1 MTWSLQQLQKL
12 YNPSNVFEVE
22 YDFNDFLDEL
32 KNTGSETDILSVQN
46 AKSIISITKIDMETF
61 KFDYQI
67 KVDLSIACALTLE
80 PVSLSLDFNVSE
92 TYSTNLVDEDDEIFP
107 IEGNTIDTK
116 VIVWSNILLNIPIRV
131 VRDDAYEILKE
142 RNIVLDEEIPEED

>member
-1 MTWSLQQLQKL
+1 MKWSLQQLQKL
-12 YNPSNVFEVE
+12 YKPSNVFEVE

-46 AKSIISITKIDMETF
+46 AKSVISITKIDMETF

-67 KVDLSIACALTLE
+67 KVDLTIACALTLE
-80 PVSLSLDFNVSE
+80 PVPLCLDFNVSE
-92 TYSTNLVDEDDEIFP
+92 TYSTYSSEEDEEIFP

-116 VIVWSNILLNIPIRV
+116 SIVWSNILLNIPIRV

-142 RNIVLDEEIPEED
+142 RNIVLDEEIPEDD

>member
-1 MTWSLQQLQKL
+1 MKWSLQQLQKL
-12 YNPSNVFEVE
+12 YKPSNIFEVE
-22 YDFNDFLDEL
+22 YDFNDFLEEL

-80 PVSLSLDFNVSE
+80 PVSLCLDFNVSE
-92 TYSTNLVDEDDEIFP
+92 TYSTNLVDDEDEIFP

-116 VIVWSNILLNIPIRV
+116 VVVWSNILLNIPIRV

-142 RNIVLDEEIPEED
+142 RNIVLDEDIPEED